1 MIDMRPIYLDAYFQE
16 ALQKF
21 HNKLPQECHKTTD
34 CDWSLFKDAFLK
46 FSKYKCP
53 ICEDRIG
60 SYDDIDHFRP
70 KEEALYPFLKCCY
83 QNYMVMCSTCNRF
96 YKKSN
101 FPLLHLIQK
110 ATSVTELKNEKPLL
124 VNPMHDDIFELFQL
138 EFIVSNKN
146 NKKMLVV
153 APKDGIDDESKQ
165 KAQATIKLYGIGNC
179 DDNDKI
185 DDYRIDLLE
194 IHYDQFIKLA
204 ERAKKYFEHKTPQ
217 NKNLLAQEIKEKQS
231 FEKYGFIH
239 FIYKGQFKIAT

>member
-1 MIDMRPIYLDAYFQE
+1 MINMRPIYLDASFQK

-21 HNKLPQECHKTTD
+21 HKKLPQECYETTD
-34 CDWSLFKDAFLK
+34 CEWSLFKKAFLK

-53 ICEDRIG
+53 ICEDRVRR
-60 SYDDIDHFRP
+60 YDDIDHFRP

-83 QNYMVMCSTCNRF
+83 QNYIVMCSECNRF

-101 FPLLHLIQK
+101 FPLLNPTQK
-110 ATSVTELKNEKPLL
+110 ATSVVELKNEKPLL

-153 APKDGIDDESKQ
+153 APKDGIDDESRQ
-165 KAQATIKLYGIGNC
+165 KAQATIELYGIGNC

-185 DDYRIDLLE
+185 DDCRIDLLE
-194 IHYDQFIKLA
+194 NHYDQFIELA
-204 ERAKKYFEHKTPQ
+204 KRAKKYFEDKTER
-217 NKNLLAQEIKEKQS
+217 NRVLLGKKIKEKPS
-231 FEKYGFIH
+231 LEKYGFVE
-239 FIYKGQFKIAT
+239 FIKKGQFKIAI